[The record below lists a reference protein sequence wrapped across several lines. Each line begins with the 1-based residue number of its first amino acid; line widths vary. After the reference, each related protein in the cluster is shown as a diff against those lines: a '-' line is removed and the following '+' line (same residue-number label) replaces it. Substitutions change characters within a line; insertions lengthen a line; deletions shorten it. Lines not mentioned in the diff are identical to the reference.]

1 MSIQRTAPAVRRTAP
16 RRTIARRAL
25 DVLLAFLLVLG
36 FSPLLIVC
44 LLLVWTTSRGPA
56 LFGQERV
63 GLGGRRF
70 TMYKFRTM
78 RHGCDETSHRDYVTR
93 LLTEDQPPAGGT
105 GDLYKL
111 QKDPRVTAVGRFL
124 RRTSLD
130 ELPQL
135 LNVLKGDM
143 AIVGPRPVLPYEAEL
158 FEPRHLVRFQ
168 VPPGM
173 TGLWQVS
180 GRGRLT
186 MRQALD
192 LDVAY
197 VETQHLGLDLRI
209 LMRTLPALFSRGETS

>member
-1 MSIQRTAPAVRRTAP
+1 MTAQRSRPSVRLTVRRPTRL
-16 RRTIARRAL
+16 RRGL
-25 DVLLAFLLVLG
+25 DVALAG
-36 FSPLLIVC
+36 G
-44 LLLVWTTSRGPA
+44 LLLVFGPLLAVCALLVRTTSRGPA
-56 LFGQERV
+56 LFGQERM
-63 GLGGRRF
+63 GIGGRRF

-78 RHGCDETSHRDYVTR
+78 RHGCDDATHRDYVTR
-93 LLTEDQPPAGGT
+93 LLTDETPPMGGA
-105 GDLYKL
+105 DLYKL

-143 AIVGPRPVLPYEAEL
+143 AMVGPRPVLPYEGEL

-168 VPPGM
+168 VLPGI

-192 LDVAY
+192 LDIEYVA
-197 VETQHLGLDLRI
+197 EQRLGLDLRI
-209 LMRTLPALFSRGETS
+209 MLRTLPALFSKGTTS